1 MFKIMRNEMFIIFYI
16 LRLTATMSMSK
27 QEAVSFVSEV
37 LKIDSPIEKMSG
49 DRFSLLDQIIKA
61 FYATIPFQNVSLI
74 STKLEERIRAPSID
88 EIKSDVMSRKG
99 GLCYTLN
106 VFMKLLL
113 ESLGY
118 EAFHCTSHISLAQN
132 NHILTI
138 VRNLVKPQDKYLVDV
153 GMGFPTFEA
162 IPVDFE
168 IESPVYD
175 QSFLEYKFV
184 WEGKMLSR
192 WHRRGDMRLLNTGE
206 VTVDGWRR
214 FCIIDPTPKDLQFF
228 EKPMNLVYSD
238 IDGTTTPFHHR
249 LRAIFYPGLKAI
261 SFQDMSLLIENDSHI
276 LVKTKFE
283 SVSEF
288 MEKVKE
294 FLPLLYDNGVCAV
307 RNLNW

>member
-1 MFKIMRNEMFIIFYI
+1 
-16 LRLTATMSMSK
+16 MSMSK
-27 QEAVSFVSEV
+27 QEAASFVSGV
-37 LKIDSPIEKMSG
+37 LKIDSPIEKMLG

-61 FYATIPFQNVSLI
+61 FYATIPFQSISLI
-74 STKLEERIRAPSID
+74 STKPENRIRAPSID

-118 EAFHCTSHISLAQN
+118 DAFHCTSHILAQN

-138 VRNLVKPQDKYLVDV
+138 VKNLVKPEDKYLVDV
-153 GMGFPTFEA
+153 GIWFPTFEA
-162 IPVDFE
+162 VPLDFVT
-168 IESPVYD
+168 ESPVYD

-184 WEGKMLSR
+184 WEGKMLAR
-192 WHRRGDMRLLNTGE
+192 WHRRGDMRALNQGE
-206 VTVDGWRR
+206 LTVDGWRR
-214 FCIIDPTPKDLQFF
+214 FCVIDPTPKDQEFF
-228 EKPMNLVYSD
+228 EKPMNLIYSD
-238 IDGTTTPFHHR
+238 INGTITPFHHR

-261 SFQDMSLLIENDSHI
+261 SFQDMSLLVENDSHT

-294 FLPLLYDNGVCAV
+294 FLPSLYDNGFCAV